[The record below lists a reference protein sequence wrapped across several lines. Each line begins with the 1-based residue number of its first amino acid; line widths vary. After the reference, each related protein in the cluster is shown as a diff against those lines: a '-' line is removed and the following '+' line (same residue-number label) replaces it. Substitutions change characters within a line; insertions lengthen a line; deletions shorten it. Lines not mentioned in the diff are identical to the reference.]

1 MTYRS
6 FDKSLTHFKMTT
18 YTTNSTGL
26 VVQQQR
32 GADFYNKCALTNIIK
47 LKLEDLNLVLQIS
60 KGRLHCLMKLF
71 IVCLDFGL
79 AILDRIFEFHRRQ
92 LVKDIAHGF
101 ADHVPSNFV
110 LRLRSRLYRMT
121 SQIVKKPQCFGACR
135 PSYRK

>member
-1 MTYRS
+1 
-6 FDKSLTHFKMTT
+6 MTT

-47 LKLEDLNLVLQIS
+47 LKLEDLDLVLQIS

-101 ADHVPSNFV
+101 ADHVPGDFV

-121 SQIVKKPQCFGACR
+121 SQIVKSHNVSEHADRLIERTISGIKIQISLCFV
-135 PSYRK
+135 